1 MNKAIEILAEG
12 VWALPEGTK
21 CTSHGK
27 FKNKWV
33 SMQSEHK
40 AISSENKS
48 MTSSENKSISGNYIE
63 VDFSDLPPLY
73 PCFGMVIPKEGIKFA
88 DGKGRLVDVGQY
100 GITLIKSSGKTV
112 FVSFKHINEFNEIFE
127 LKRILPKTVTVCAGC
142 CQLVCECGHTKG
154 WYRVKS
160 GGDRWAF
167 RYWDGVY
174 FQTNNGGIGNYR
186 KEIYEDIDWTL
197 ENVIPESER

>member
-1 MNKAIEILAEG
+1 VNKTIEILAEG
-12 VWALPEGTK
+12 DWALPEGTK
-21 CTSHGK
+21 CAAHGK
-27 FKNKWV
+27 INDKWFEGV
-33 SMQSEHK
+33 STYFR
-40 AISSENKS
+40 AISSKNKS
-48 MTSSENKSISGNYIE
+48 DSGNYIE

-197 ENVIPESER
+197 ANVIPERER